1 MFRTLLFVAAIVLFV
16 IAALGALGSISGI
29 NYSGLL
35 AVGLACLAAAML
47 DFESLYS
54 SRRKR

>member
-1 MFRTLLFVAAIVLFV
+1 MFRVLLLVAAVVLFV

-35 AVGLACLAAAML
+35 AIGLACFAAGIL
-47 DFESLYS
+47 DFESFVT
-54 SRRKR
+54 SRDRT